1 MNSCE
6 IKNIIDREEL
16 LQRLDLRIRTMS
28 ELMVTHEKYIISLSL
43 SGNERDKAIRRLDK
57 SQKDFIEAVAKIDN
71 DTKEHFDKLRQE
83 YNVSE
88 ETECPP
94 QKFTKYL
101 TMKTEN

>member
-28 ELMVTHEKYIISLSL
+28 ELMIAHEKYIISLLVSD
-43 SGNERDKAIRRLDK
+43 NEREEVIREIEK
-57 SQKDFIEAVAKIDN
+57 SHKDFMEAVVKIDN
-71 DTKEHFDKLRQE
+71 DTKDHFDKLRQE

-88 ETECPP
+88 ETE
-94 QKFTKYL
+94 
-101 TMKTEN
+101 

>member
-28 ELMVTHEKYIISLSL
+28 ELMATHEKYIVSLSV
-43 SGNERDKAIRRLDK
+43 SGNGREKAIRQIEK
-57 SQKDFIEAVAKIDN
+57 SHKDFIEAVVKIDN
-71 DTKEHFDKLRQE
+71 ETKEHFDKLRQE

-88 ETECPP
+88 ETE
-94 QKFTKYL
+94 
-101 TMKTEN
+101 

>member
-28 ELMVTHEKYIISLSL
+28 ELMVTHEKYIISLSV
-43 SGNERDKAIRRLDK
+43 SGNKREKAIRRLDK

-88 ETECPP
+88 ETE
-94 QKFTKYL
+94 
-101 TMKTEN
+101 